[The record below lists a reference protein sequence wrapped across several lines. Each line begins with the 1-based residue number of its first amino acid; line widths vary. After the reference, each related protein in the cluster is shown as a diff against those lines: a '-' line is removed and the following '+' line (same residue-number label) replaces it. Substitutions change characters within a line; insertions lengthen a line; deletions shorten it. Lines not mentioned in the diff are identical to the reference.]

1 MKRTILMMLVA
12 LPLGLGACGQTEK
25 EPAEDKS
32 AEKTEKTP
40 EAKEAKE
47 VKEAPEA
54 PEALDPRV
62 EKAVTV
68 ANAIAK
74 DPDSADAIL
83 EKNGLDR
90 DTFEALMYEI
100 AKDPELSELY
110 AVNREA

>member
-12 LPLGLGACGQTEK
+12 LPLGLGACGQADK
-25 EPAEDKS
+25 KPADDKS

-40 EAKEAKE
+40 EVKPVEE
-47 VKEAPEA
+47 VAEP
-54 PEALDPRV
+54 LDPRV
-62 EKAVTV
+62 EKAVAV

-74 DPDSADAIL
+74 DPDSADTIL

-100 AKDPELSELY
+100 ARDPTLSELY

>member
-12 LPLGLGACGQTEK
+12 LPLGLGACGETEK
-25 EPAEDKS
+25 KPAEDKS

-40 EAKEAKE
+40 E
-47 VKEAPEA
+47 VKAVEEAPD
-54 PEALDPRV
+54 PLDPRV

-83 EKNGLDR
+83 EKNGLNR